1 MKRLEKKNCI
11 FPSFLPFMWMQ
22 WSLSF
27 SHIVFGTRRLY
38 QRLLSAWTPSP
49 NCRGIERAKSSAM
62 MHVWLSKSNQE
73 SSSLRTETSARLRA
87 PRLLRRLERQQRAA
101 NQAYKS
107 LRRSLLQH
115 EFHVMIMYERKADQK
130 IFPFILEHQINY
142 APFSEPIVHEKL
154 CLIFPFRRLFCSPW
168 MNLSWILLGQTR
180 VFSWNLRGPVVA
192 VLLHNLVLLLFL
204 LYESTL
210 KPF

>member
-1 MKRLEKKNCI
+1 
-11 FPSFLPFMWMQ
+11 MWMQ

-101 NQAYKS
+101 NQANKS

-130 IFPFILEHQINY
+130 IIPFTLEHQINY

-180 VFSWNLRGPVVA
+180 VFFLKFTRAGCSSTSPQSGTSFILIVRIDFKAFLEALGPLCHTTEA
-192 VLLHNLVLLLFL
+192 LA
-204 LYESTL
+204 
-210 KPF
+210 

>member
-1 MKRLEKKNCI
+1 
-11 FPSFLPFMWMQ
+11 MWMQ

-130 IFPFILEHQINY
+130 IFPLILEHQINY